1 MPLLV
6 LLSVGTFVLGV
17 GAFGVLGIMTPLSRD
32 LALTPVGAGW
42 VISAYAF
49 AYAVG
54 SPLGTSLTGR
64 LDRRTVL
71 LIGMGLIGLGGAI
84 CAIATSATLLYAGRI
99 ALAIGSGLY
108 SPAAAGVA
116 VATATLEGRGK
127 ALATVYAG
135 LTLSQVGGIPVASYI
150 GATIGWPWLFI
161 AVAAAAAATMVALAL
176 RVPRAIAVAPAS
188 LKDLGR
194 TLLDVRLTL
203 ALALT
208 TTVMGAAWIPYTFLA
223 PIIEE
228 KTGGS
233 AELVGLLLIIYGFG
247 SVGGNV
253 LGGVLVDKVGPNR
266 ALAVAALGP
275 LPFFAALTLLPW
287 GPVAGAALLFGWGL
301 FGWTIAVS
309 QQSRLVLLDP
319 ARMQVLL
326 ALNAACMYL
335 GAALGST
342 LGGLAK
348 NAGGVPALGI
358 AAVALGLVGVAH
370 LALTVKLSG
379 PRR

>member
-17 GAFGVLGIMTPLSRD
+17 GAFGVLGVMTPVSRD
-32 LALTPVGAGW
+32 LGLSPVGAGW
-42 VISAYAF
+42 VISSYAF
-49 AYAVG
+49 AYALG

-71 LIGMGLIGLGGAI
+71 VIGMGLIALGGLV
-84 CAIATSATLLYAGRI
+84 CALANSAVLLYAGRI
-99 ALAIGSGLY
+99 ALAVGSGLY

-116 VATATLEGRGK
+116 VATVTPEGRGK

-161 AVAAAAAATMVALAL
+161 GIAAGGLAMMAALWL
-176 RVPRAIAVAPAS
+176 RVPQGIAVAPAS
-188 LKDLGR
+188 LGDLGR

-208 TTVMGAAWIPYTFLA
+208 ITVMGAAWIPYTFLA
-223 PIIEE
+223 PVIEE

-233 AELVGLLLIIYGFG
+233 AELVGLLLVIYGLG
-247 SVGGNV
+247 SVSGNV
-253 LGGVLVDKVGPNR
+253 LGGFLVDRVGPNR
-266 ALAVAALGP
+266 TLAVSAIGP
-275 LPFFAALTLLPW
+275 LPFFAAVTLLPW
-287 GPVAGAALLFGWGL
+287 GPVTGATLLFGWGVV
-301 FGWTIAVS
+301 GWTIAVA

-335 GAALGST
+335 GAAFGST
-342 LGGLAK
+342 VGGLAK
-348 NAGGVPALGI
+348 AMGGVPALGI
-358 AAVALGLVGVAH
+358 AAVAVGLVGVAH
-370 LALTVKLSG
+370 LALTVRLSG